1 MATQRTITPIDG
13 TLYVERELASES
25 AIDAALNLAVEA
37 QRRWKGVPLA
47 ERAAACTR
55 LVEAFVARTDEIA
68 RELTYQVG
76 RPIRHS
82 PGEMRGFRERAET
95 MIRLAP
101 EALADVQASDK
112 PGFRRF
118 IRKEPLGV
126 LLVLSPWNY
135 PYLTSV
141 NAIVPALLAGNAV
154 LLKHSDQTPLCAER
168 YTALAAEAGLPRGL
182 LSHVHCTHDDVA
194 RMVRDPRVSAVT
206 FTGSVEGGHA
216 VEHAARERFLPVG
229 LELGGKDPAY
239 VREDADLAHAVENL
253 VDGAFFNAGQS
264 CCGIERIYVHE
275 RLYDDFVAQSVEL
288 TYQYVLGNP
297 LDAAT
302 TLGPLVRTR
311 AAELV
316 RAHVAEALRKGG
328 RTLID
333 ERRFAQSQTGTPY
346 LAPQILVGVDHG
358 MRVMQEESFGPVV
371 GIMKVKSDEE
381 AVQLMN
387 DSRYGLTAAIWTR
400 DPDAAQAL
408 GSRLETGTVFMN
420 RCDYLDPELAWTGV
434 KDSGRGCT
442 LSTLGFD
449 YLTRPKSFHLR
460 LA

>member
-1 MATQRTITPIDG
+1 METQRTITPVDG
-13 TLYVERELASES
+13 TVYVERELASE
-25 AIDAALNLAVEA
+25 AVIDAALVAAVDA
-37 QRRWKGVPLA
+37 QRRWKAVALA
-47 ERAAACTR
+47 ERAAACAR
-55 LVEAFVARTDEIA
+55 LVGAFVARTDEIA

-82 PGEMRGFRERAET
+82 PGELRGFRERAET

-101 EALADVQASDK
+101 EALGDVQVGDK
-112 PGFRRF
+112 PGFQRF

-126 LLVLSPWNY
+126 VLVLSPWNY

-141 NAIVPALLAGNAV
+141 NAIIPALLAGNSV

-168 YTALAAEAGLPRGL
+168 YPALGAEAGLPRGV

-194 RMVRDPRVSAVT
+194 RMVRDPRIGAVT
-206 FTGSVEGGHA
+206 FTGSVAGGHA

-239 VREDADLAHAVENL
+239 VRHDADLAHAVENL

-297 LDAAT
+297 LDPAT

-311 AAELV
+311 SADLV
-316 RAHVAEALRKGG
+316 RAHIAEALRKGG
-328 RTLID
+328 SALVD
-333 ERRFAQSQTGTPY
+333 ERRFAASQAGTPY

-381 AVQLMN
+381 AIELMN

-400 DPDAAQAL
+400 DLEAAKAI
-408 GSRLETGTVFMN
+408 GARLDTGTVFMN

-442 LSTLGFD
+442 LSKLGFD